1 MSAGDAML
9 RNVNRRIRILS
20 MRASLGLVACLWLS
34 RVCAQGADLVDA
46 DWLARQLDR
55 PDMVVLDLR
64 EPAAYRK
71 GHVPG
76 AYSLPLARLLRRRE
90 GVDSFVQTP
99 GQVRALMRSLGVR
112 NSDTLVFYGDWAF
125 LAAMRAYWTFDF
137 YGHARKKVLDGGFQA
152 WAARHPLET
161 APPPA
166 RPPSEYVVEIHP
178 EVLSTKLRT
187 LLASKQ
193 GRALI
198 LDTRR
203 PSDYRG
209 ETSLTG
215 RKGHIPGARNLPWFE
230 LVRGRHDGEGFGHP
244 RRIERLADPATLKR
258 KLAIVSPER
267 PVILYC
273 NGGLESSVVYFAL
286 KALGRRAAL
295 YDGSWFEWSA
305 DPRLPV
311 E

>member
-1 MSAGDAML
+1 ML
-9 RNVNRRIRILS
+9 KHVNRRVRILL
-20 MRASLGLVACLWLS
+20 MRFSLGLVASLWLS
-34 RVCAQGADLVDA
+34 RVCAGETDLVDA
-46 DWLARQLDR
+46 DWLARHLQR
-55 PDMVVLDLR
+55 PDVVVLDLR
-64 EPAAYRK
+64 EPEAYRA

-90 GVDSFVQTP
+90 GVEGFVQTP
-99 GQVRALMRSLGVR
+99 KQVRTLMRGLGVR

-137 YGHARKKVLDGGFQA
+137 YGHARKKVLDGGIQA
-152 WAARHPLET
+152 WAAKHPLET
-161 APPPA
+161 AEPRP
-166 RPPSEYVVEIHP
+166 RPPSDYVVEIHP

-193 GRALI
+193 GRVLI
-198 LDTRR
+198 LDARR

-230 LVRGRHDGEGFGHP
+230 LVRGRRDAEGFGHP
-244 RRIERLADPATLKR
+244 GRAERLAGLDELKR
-258 KLAIVSPER
+258 KLAFVPPDR